1 MNPMRIESQLEL
13 TMNSKLQKSEK
24 DNPPIRTPRN
34 SAKETTFDWK
44 NTKKKNSI
52 CKSRGCFQKKPC
64 QFPLLPPKQT
74 NKKTN
79 KQVIKSNTMTWVYP
93 TPKNAIFT
101 TRIVKTFLGS
111 GIPTSTLALATR
123 LLGPV
128 KGTLKR

>member
-1 MNPMRIESQLEL
+1 MRIESLEL

-44 NTKKKNSI
+44 NTKKKTASANLE
-52 CKSRGCFQKKPC
+52 GVFQKKRC
-64 QFPLLPPKQT
+64 QFPPSSAKTLT

-79 KQVIKSNTMTWVYP
+79 KQVIKSNTMTWIYP

-101 TRIVKTFLGS
+101 TRIGENIFRIGNSNVNLG
-111 GIPTSTLALATR
+111 TCH
-123 LLGPV
+123 
-128 KGTLKR
+128 